1 MALTVNTNITS
12 LGVQKNLNRA
22 SDALGTSMSRLSSG
36 LKINSA
42 KDDAAGL
49 QISNRLTSQIS
60 GLNVAVKNANDGI
73 SIAQTAEGAM
83 QASTNILQRMRELA
97 LQSAN
102 GSNSDEDRTSLQ
114 QEFTALSGELTRISS
129 TTTFGGRNLLDGTF
143 TSTSFQVGANANE
156 TISFGMKSVSASELK
171 GSYNEASV
179 DAGTNKLS
187 AVVTG
192 KAGVITSNAN
202 DVSSAKF
209 VAQEK
214 TLGATGAG
222 KITIGTTDVD
232 LAATDNLDSI
242 VTKINA
248 AGVTGITA
256 SNQGGVLRLNNT
268 GAAMALAGDAS
279 TLAAV
284 GLTAGATAIGGTTD
298 TDGTVQ
304 MGVQAIGAA
313 GDLVIGSSAIRLAAT
328 DTLEDVVNKVNQ
340 YSSSTGVTA
349 KIADNGDGT
358 GSLSLSSKTDF
369 TLGASTSAAVATAFG
384 YGTAGGDV
392 AVTTTTGLTSDASIK
407 VNGQGFSFKAGDTL
421 SSIVASIND
430 GAGGVGSGD
439 GTKATGVTASASADG
454 RLILTSADGKDIKLE
469 NNSAGALDTLG
480 LTSGN
485 TKAKLTE
492 ATSITVNNVEVK
504 FKKDDDMAAIAAAIN
519 SSSSGVT
526 ASVNDD
532 GTLGLFADQNIVIA
546 DGSNGTGL
554 AALGLSAGTTNAVTM
569 NTSVN
574 DLSILDAASAQQA
587 IQALDGAIQQVDS
600 QRSQL
605 GAVQNRFDS
614 TVDNLQSIGENSTAA
629 RSRVQDADF
638 AAETAELTKQQTLQQ
653 ASTAI
658 LSQANQ
664 LPSSVLKLL
673 G

>member
-268 GAAMALAGDAS
+268 GADMALAGDAS

-284 GLTAGATAIGGTTD
+284 GLTAGATAIVGTTD